1 MVCSSTQI
9 VAKALFG
16 GHYNEDHSTWGHTY
30 GGVAG
35 GFFMNEYVFP
45 ITFSFFIL
53 LLLPFFFFFSSHVI
67 LICPF
72 WSARFICKEMLRWRD
87 INFWVATDVY
97 SQTGCSFPRNFAN
110 FRRNVGILIG
120 RLL

>member
-45 ITFSFFIL
+45 ITFSFFYSSSSSSSSSSS
-53 LLLPFFFFFSSHVI
+53 FFFFSSHVI
-67 LICPF
+67 LICFF

-87 INFWVATDVY
+87 INFWVATD
-97 SQTGCSFPRNFAN
+97 A
-110 FRRNVGILIG
+110 
-120 RLL
+120 